1 MKNKCVSIK
10 FEISLLMLIILLISS
25 LAHGSDHSGDY
36 VADHKHP
43 IFRLLILDQDMNA
56 TRQNPSLLGQKFVL
70 CDDAYFLKELSPIS
84 QKISHILRLT
94 YQEIDVDTLSSLQ
107 YCDQGEAFFRSKP
120 FSSSALYS
128 MYNIFECIGVVLDNL
143 TSHSY
148 GLMHVD
154 LDSFMNGRFN
164 RLLDKFPA
172 HARSEKKVI
181 IFSSY
186 YSALLDLVYV
196 SLVNKGFKIDA
207 ADVSPMIFRDHTKYA
222 RYSDFNGGY
231 EKLRKCT
238 GVPQLKKYVQ
248 KLPFPA
254 CKSIVYDFFTHQSHL
269 YFTKPEE
276 SFLNSQLIE
285 DLRFS
290 TLAKSLHSS

>member
-1 MKNKCVSIK
+1 
-10 FEISLLMLIILLISS
+10 
-25 LAHGSDHSGDY
+25 
-36 VADHKHP
+36 
-43 IFRLLILDQDMNA
+43 
-56 TRQNPSLLGQKFVL
+56 
-70 CDDAYFLKELSPIS
+70 
-84 QKISHILRLT
+84 
-94 YQEIDVDTLSSLQ
+94 
-107 YCDQGEAFFRSKP
+107 
-120 FSSSALYS
+120 
-128 MYNIFECIGVVLDNL
+128 
-143 TSHSY
+143 
-148 GLMHVD
+148 
-154 LDSFMNGRFN
+154 
-164 RLLDKFPA
+164 
-172 HARSEKKVI
+172 
-181 IFSSY
+181 
-186 YSALLDLVYV
+186 
-196 SLVNKGFKIDA
+196 
-207 ADVSPMIFRDHTKYA
+207 MIFRDHTKYA